1 MGICE
6 WITENQY
13 IRQTFMMQTIRL
25 TLATGIK
32 RERELIENYWVLHR
46 INTKT
51 EELRSKYKQKLG
63 KYR

>member
-51 EELRSKYKQKLG
+51 EELRSKYKQKLE

>member
-25 TLATGIK
+25 ALATGIK
-32 RERELIENYWVLHR
+32 GERELIENYWVLHR

-51 EELRSKYKQKLG
+51 EELRSKYKQKWG